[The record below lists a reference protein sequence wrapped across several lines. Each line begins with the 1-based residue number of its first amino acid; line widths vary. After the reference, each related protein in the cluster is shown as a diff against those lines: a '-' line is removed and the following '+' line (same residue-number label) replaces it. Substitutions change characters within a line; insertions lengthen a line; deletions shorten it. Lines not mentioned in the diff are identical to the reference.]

1 MSKTNPIRIVDSERK
16 AITAS
21 ISFKDL
27 PPEILDLILPELEH
41 GAGIPN
47 YDHSELFVKVTFASD
62 NVLDFSIIVK
72 TYYKKGIPDTTEIFC
87 TPKNITKKI
96 LYKIITSSNSCIPTL
111 VKSYQEWNALCREG
125 A

>member
-1 MSKTNPIRIVDSERK
+1 MSKTNPIRIVDSESK

-27 PPEILDLILPELEH
+27 PPEILNLILPELKH

-62 NVLDFSIIVK
+62 NVLDFFIIVK
-72 TYYKKGIPDTTEIFC
+72 IFC
-87 TPKNITKKI
+87 NPKNITKKI

-111 VKSYQEWNALCREG
+111 VKSYQEWNAPCRER